1 MGFHFF
7 SHPCEI
13 FQFYI
18 HLILTLLV
26 AMMERSLTSFSL
38 SFKFL
43 LMHSWLC
50 LRILFDHIKVIEI
63 DCTIFSKFS
72 SLIFHYL
79 IILKLIYHIW
89 LCCIGQIL
97 FRLITLPTA
106 SLLKSMFLVIVFFF
120 KITYVVLKV
129 CCMPCNVS

>member
-13 FQFYI
+13 FQLYI
-18 HLILTLLV
+18 HMNLTLV
-26 AMMERSLTSFSL
+26 AMMERSLTSSSL

-50 LRILFDHIKVIEI
+50 LRIFFDHIKVIEI
-63 DCTIFSKFS
+63 DCTIISKFS

-79 IILKLIYHIW
+79 IILKLIFPIW
-89 LCCIGQIL
+89 LCGNGQIL
-97 FRLITLPTA
+97 FCFIKFPTA
-106 SLLKSMFLVIVFFF
+106 SFLKNMFLVVVFFF
-120 KITYVVLKV
+120 KIAYVVPKECWML
-129 CCMPCNVS
+129 CNVS